1 MQKRSILELGF
12 ALMTLESKS
21 KVCGMQEKSTMDLG
35 CGTMTLKSKSKVCEM
50 QKKEQNGAGI
60 HNNDRKE

>member
-12 ALMTLESKS
+12 ALMTLKSKC

-35 CGTMTLKSKSKVCEM
+35 WVTMTLKSKSKVWEM
-50 QKKEQNGAGI
+50 QEKEQNGAGI
-60 HNNDRKE
+60 RNNDRKE